1 MKRQSMKWIFVNHRV
16 DQGLIYKIYKEFMQL
31 NSKKKEKKSNFKKDR
46 RLEQAYFPRGHTNS
60 QQVHEKVLNII
71 NQQGS
76 IK

>member
-1 MKRQSMKWIFVNHRV
+1 MKWSFVNHRV
-16 DQGLIYKIYKEFMQL
+16 DQGLIYKIYKEFMQF
-31 NSKKKEKKSNFKKDR
+31 NSKKKKSNFKKGG

-76 IK
+76 IKQKTQ